1 MLKLDAPMSESS
13 ESRGDLGS
21 PVIPTPPT
29 MAVGRCACE
38 SASCGSGRPQ
48 VAPTQP
54 TSSRPV
60 GFFGRLKKLKNKEIY
75 IAAAVVLVMIFI
87 YASNFLGGGSA
98 PSVPSG
104 SHIAPPHGFARDM
117 EMRLVRTLSNVAG
130 AGTVDAMVTIVST
143 PSREIAFIVNEQT
156 VTQAGPNGTT
166 NTTTTVTKTPVLVGG
181 QPFIVYERKP
191 QITGV
196 LIVASGAYNIQV
208 RFNLLRAVQSLV
220 PDNSTQIEI
229 LH

>member
-1 MLKLDAPMSESS
+1 MLKLDAPMSEST
-13 ESRGDLGS
+13 ETQEAQPNGRQVDAPANAP
-21 PVIPTPPT
+21 PVIPATGAGAAPLQPPVT
-29 MAVGRCACE
+29 AK
-38 SASCGSGRPQ
+38 
-48 VAPTQP
+48 
-54 TSSRPV
+54 PV
-60 GFFGRLKKLKNKEIY
+60 GFFGRLRKLKNKEIY

-87 YASNFLGGGSA
+87 YASNFLGGDSA
-98 PSVPSG
+98 PRVPSG